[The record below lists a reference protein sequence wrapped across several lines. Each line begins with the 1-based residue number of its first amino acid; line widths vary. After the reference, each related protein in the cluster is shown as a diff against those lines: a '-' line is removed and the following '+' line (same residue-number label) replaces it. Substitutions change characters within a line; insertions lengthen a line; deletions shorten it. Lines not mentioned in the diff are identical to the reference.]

1 MPTFLEI
8 LENLIVDEQDAT
20 VPEMIGALEI
30 VKHGL
35 VASMFDDDDDGDD
48 EEAEAEDYENDDDD
62 CDCDCPIAA

>member
-30 VKHGL
+30 CKHGL

-48 EEAEAEDYENDDDD
+48 EEAEAEDCDDDD
-62 CDCDCPIAA
+62 CGCPIAA